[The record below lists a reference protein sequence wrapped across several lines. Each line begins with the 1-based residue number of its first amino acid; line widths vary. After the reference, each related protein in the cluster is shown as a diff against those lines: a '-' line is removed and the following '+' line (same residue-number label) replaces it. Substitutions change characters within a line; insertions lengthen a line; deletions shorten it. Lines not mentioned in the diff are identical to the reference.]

1 MEGIPGRILKADH
14 VELEGRFHLDV
25 AQPQP
30 GQTKAKSATLATP
43 QVCIVENQPEFAV
56 IEITCSCG
64 TKTHLRCEY
73 ADAKPSAEP
82 APSQNNVNGTQKPD
96 QVPDQTK

>member
-1 MEGIPGRILKADH
+1 MEGVQGRVLKADH
-14 VELEGRFHLDV
+14 VELEGQFHLDV

-30 GQTKAKSATLATP
+30 GQAKAKNVTSATP
-43 QVCIVENQPEFAV
+43 QVSIVESQPEFAV

-64 TKTHLRCEY
+64 TKTYLRCQY

-82 APSQNNVNGTQKPD
+82 APSQNTVNGAQNPN
-96 QVPDQTK
+96 QTK

>member
-1 MEGIPGRILKADH
+1 MESPAGRILKADH
-14 VELEGRFHLDV
+14 VELEGRFHLEV

-30 GQTKAKSATLATP
+30 GQAKTKDVTLAAP
-43 QVCIVENQPEFAV
+43 QVSIVESQPEFAV

-64 TKTHLRCEY
+64 TKTHLRCQY

-82 APSQNNVNGTQKPD
+82 APSQNTVNGTQNPNQK
-96 QVPDQTK
+96 

>member
-1 MEGIPGRILKADH
+1 MESAAGRILKADH

-30 GQTKAKSATLATP
+30 DQAKTKNVTLAAP
-43 QVCIVENQPEFAV
+43 QVCIVENQPKFAI

-64 TKTHLRCEY
+64 TKTCLRCEY
-73 ADAKPSAEP
+73 ADTKPSAEP
-82 APSQNNVNGTQKPD
+82 PPSQNTVNGAQN
-96 QVPDQTK
+96 PDQTK